1 MGLKR
6 LQILFLWA
14 FILSAVANIIAFL
27 FSFLFGLTGLFVSL
41 IPLVFFAGLV
51 GYQVTI
57 AIFPYLD
64 SASKKEGKNLWSF
77 GVFTVMFAGLFTSL
91 LDYFLTGNFN
101 LSLGGILGMAAGGV
115 GGHIA
120 SKRLLKK

>member
-1 MGLKR
+1 
-6 LQILFLWA
+6 
-14 FILSAVANIIAFL
+14 
-27 FSFLFGLTGLFVSL
+27 
-41 IPLVFFAGLV
+41 
-51 GYQVTI
+51 
-57 AIFPYLD
+57 
-64 SASKKEGKNLWSF
+64 
-77 GVFTVMFAGLFTSL
+77 